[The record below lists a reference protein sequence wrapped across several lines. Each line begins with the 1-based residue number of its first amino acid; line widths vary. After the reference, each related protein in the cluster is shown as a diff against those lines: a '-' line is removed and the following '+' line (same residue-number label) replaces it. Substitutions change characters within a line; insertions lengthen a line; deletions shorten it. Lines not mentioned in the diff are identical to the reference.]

1 MNAPTIADQQT
12 KRPRYWLPAV
22 FTTLTLWLGLVAALL
37 ASHQALSWAACAII
51 AALVA
56 DNVDG
61 RIARLTRSTSE
72 FGKEYDSLCDMVAF
86 GVAPAFAAASAVQNT
101 VGVAGWLVGLVYATC
116 AGLRLAR
123 FNAVPAQADDT
134 LTFTG
139 LPSPVAASVVACG
152 ILFFLDHPLHG
163 SAIYPGAILM
173 ASVLLA
179 GVLMISSVRFISPK
193 SMSTRGALQLLM
205 TLLASAAM
213 SAYFGVFGW
222 FLAAALLIY
231 LLCSLCLLLQIPQE

>member
-1 MNAPTIADQQT
+1 MKSVPVASHQP
-12 KRPRYWLPAV
+12 KRPRYWLPAT

-37 ASHQALSWAACAII
+37 ASRHALSWAAYAIL

-61 RIARLTRSTSE
+61 RIARLTGSTSV

-86 GVAPAFAAASAVQNT
+86 GVAPAFAAAYAVQDT
-101 VGVAGWLVGLVYATC
+101 VGVAGWLIGLVYATC

-123 FNAVPAQADDT
+123 FNAMPAQTDDT
-134 LTFTG
+134 LSFTG

-152 ILFFLDHPLHG
+152 ILFFLDHPQSR
-163 SAIYPGAILM
+163 SAIYPGAVLM
-173 ASVLLA
+173 VAMLVA
-179 GVLMISSVRFISPK
+179 GVLMISSVRFVSPK
-193 SMSTRGALQLLM
+193 SMSTRGAVQLLAI
-205 TLLASAAM
+205 LLTSAAI
-213 SAYFGVFGW
+213 SAFFSVFGW
-222 FLAAALLIY
+222 FLAAALFFY